1 MNMEENNNIS
11 LGSIED
17 SEVVANSNAIK
28 LSGEND
34 NIIKDCRSCIE
45 DNKSKQ
51 LTIEQIEKY
60 GFIYAVGEKPKHNND
75 SSGIYLKGI
84 YWLAYRKH
92 LNFEL
97 RIGMADNI
105 YFTGSIGLEEEFVGI
120 LKKLN
125 LYGRK

>member
-1 MNMEENNNIS
+1 MEENNNIN

-17 SEVVANSNAIK
+17 PEVVANQNAIK
-28 LSGEND
+28 LSEEND
-34 NIIKDCRSCIE
+34 KLIEDYSGHIE

-60 GFIYAVGEKPKHNND
+60 GFVYSVGEKPKDNYD

-120 LKKLN
+120 LKKLA

>member
-1 MNMEENNNIS
+1 MEENNNIS

-28 LSGEND
+28 LSVEND
-34 NIIKDCRSCIE
+34 NIIKDYCSCVE

-51 LTIEQIEKY
+51 LTIERIERY
-60 GFIYAVGEKPKHNND
+60 GFIYAVGEKPKHDHD

-105 YFTGSIGLEEEFVGI
+105 YFTGSVGLEEEFVKVLKMLGI
-120 LKKLN
+120 K
-125 LYGRK
+125 

>member
-1 MNMEENNNIS
+1 MEENNNIN
-11 LGSIED
+11 LGPIED
-17 SEVVANSNAIK
+17 SEVVVNQNAIK
-28 LSGEND
+28 LSEEND
-34 NIIKDCRSCIE
+34 KLIKDYRGHIE

-60 GFIYAVGEKPKHNND
+60 GFVYSVGEKPKDNYD

-105 YFTGSIGLEEEFVGI
+105 YFTGSIGLERELIKVLKMLGI
-120 LKKLN
+120 K
-125 LYGRK
+125 

>member
-1 MNMEENNNIS
+1 MNMEENN
-11 LGSIED
+11 G
-17 SEVVANSNAIK
+17 
-28 LSGEND
+28 
-34 NIIKDCRSCIE
+34 IIKDCCDCIE

-60 GFIYAVGEKPKHNND
+60 GFISAVGEKPKHNHD

-105 YFTGSIGLEEEFVGI
+105 YFTGSEGLEEELIKVLKMLGI
-120 LKKLN
+120 K
-125 LYGRK
+125 

>member
-1 MNMEENNNIS
+1 MEENNNID
-11 LGSIED
+11 LGPIED
-17 SEVVANSNAIK
+17 LEIATNSNAIK
-28 LSGEND
+28 LSEEND
-34 NIIKDCRSCIE
+34 NIIKDCCSCVE

-105 YFTGSIGLEEEFVGI
+105 YFTGSVGLEEELVKVLKMLGI
-120 LKKLN
+120 K
-125 LYGRK
+125 

>member
-1 MNMEENNNIS
+1 MEENNNIS

-28 LSGEND
+28 LSEEND
-34 NIIKDCRSCIE
+34 NIIKDYCSCVE

-51 LTIEQIEKY
+51 LTIERIERY
-60 GFIYAVGEKPKHNND
+60 GFIYAVGEKPKHDHD

-105 YFTGSIGLEEEFVGI
+105 YFTGSVGLEEEFVKVLKMLGI
-120 LKKLN
+120 K
-125 LYGRK
+125 

>member
-1 MNMEENNNIS
+1 MEENNNID
-11 LGSIED
+11 LGPIED
-17 SEVVANSNAIK
+17 SEIAANFNAIK
-28 LSGEND
+28 LSEEND
-34 NIIKDCRSCIE
+34 NIIKDCCSCVE

-60 GFIYAVGEKPKHNND
+60 GFIYAVGEKPKHNHD

-120 LKKLN
+120 LKKLS
-125 LYGRK
+125 LYERK

>member
-1 MNMEENNNIS
+1 MEEDNNIN
-11 LGSIED
+11 LGPIED
-17 SEVVANSNAIK
+17 SEVVVNQNAIK
-28 LSGEND
+28 LSEEND
-34 NIIKDCRSCIE
+34 KLIKDYRGHIE

-60 GFIYAVGEKPKHNND
+60 GFVYSIGEKPKDNYD

-105 YFTGSIGLEEEFVGI
+105 YFTGSVGLEEEFVGI

>member
-1 MNMEENNNIS
+1 MEENNNIS

-17 SEVVANSNAIK
+17 SGIAANSNAIK
-28 LSGEND
+28 LSEENY
-34 NIIKDCRSCIE
+34 NIIKDCCDCIE

-60 GFIYAVGEKPKHNND
+60 GFIYAVGEKPKHDHD

-105 YFTGSIGLEEEFVGI
+105 YFTGSVGLEEELVKALKMLGI
-120 LKKLN
+120 K
-125 LYGRK
+125 

>member
-1 MNMEENNNIS
+1 MEENSNIN
-11 LGSIED
+11 LGPIED
-17 SEVVANSNAIK
+17 SEVVANQNAIK
-28 LSGEND
+28 LSEEND
-34 NIIKDCRSCIE
+34 KLIKDYRGHIE

-84 YWLAYRKH
+84 YWLTYRKH

-125 LYGRK
+125 LYERK

>member
-1 MNMEENNNIS
+1 MEENNNID
-11 LGSIED
+11 LGPIED
-17 SEVVANSNAIK
+17 LEIATNSNAIK
-28 LSGEND
+28 LSEEND

-60 GFIYAVGEKPKHNND
+60 GFIYAVGEKPKHDHD

-105 YFTGSIGLEEEFVGI
+105 YFTGSVGLEEELIKVLKMLGI
-120 LKKLN
+120 K
-125 LYGRK
+125 

>member
-1 MNMEENNNIS
+1 MEEDDNTDFN
-11 LGSIED
+11 LIED
-17 SEVVANSNAIK
+17 SEVAVNSEAVK
-28 LSGEND
+28 LAAEND
-34 NIIKDCRSCIE
+34 KLINDYYDYVKE
-45 DNKSKQ
+45 DKLKQ
-51 LTIEQIEKY
+51 LTVEQIENC
-60 GFIYAVGEKPKHNND
+60 GFIYAGSNKPKDIYN

-105 YFTGSIGLEEEFVGI
+105 HFTGSIGLEEEFVGI

-125 LYGRK
+125 MYGRK

>member
-28 LSGEND
+28 LSEEND
-34 NIIKDCRSCIE
+34 NIIKGYCDCIK

-60 GFIYAVGEKPKHNND
+60 GFIYAVGEKPKHNHD

-105 YFTGSIGLEEEFVGI
+105 YFTGSVGLEEELVKVLKMLGI
-120 LKKLN
+120 K
-125 LYGRK
+125 